1 MNQDGDT
8 AVRLYLKRGRGRGIL
23 RFLFRASGLA
33 PIALLDPATAGRTS
47 IPNHRFTSSLMEIR
61 DLAAIDVHAHYGKW
75 DQGPGTAFVGEMMSG
90 DAATVIRRAQA
101 ANTEWTVVSPLSGL
115 MPRGCADAVA
125 GNEEANSV
133 VEQTPGLLQ
142 WVIVHPLQLA
152 TFDQARER
160 LQHPKCVGIKIH
172 PEEHCYPIREHGR
185 VLFELAAELDAV
197 VLTHSGHENSMPDEF
212 VTFADDHPNVQLILA
227 HIGCR
232 PDSYSVDL
240 QVRAVQASRHGNIF
254 ADTSSSNSIRSGL
267 IEWAVAE
274 IGADRV
280 LYGTDTPLYFSP
292 SQRAR
297 IDGMEIPVEQK
308 RLILRDNAERLL
320 QLP

>member
-1 MNQDGDT
+1 MD
-8 AVRLYLKRGRGRGIL
+8 
-23 RFLFRASGLA
+23 
-33 PIALLDPATAGRTS
+33 
-47 IPNHRFTSSLMEIR
+47 IR
-61 DLAAIDVHAHYGKW
+61 DLDAIDVHAHYGKW
-75 DQGPGTAFVGEMMSG
+75 DQGPETALIGEMMSG

-133 VEQTPGLLQ
+133 VEQNPGLLQ

-185 VLFELAAELDAV
+185 ALFELAAELDAV
-197 VLTHSGHENSMPDEF
+197 VLTHSGHENSIPDEF
-212 VTFADDHPNVQLILA
+212 VTFADDHSNVQLILA

-232 PDSYSVDL
+232 TNAHSVDL

-254 ADTSSSNSIRSGL
+254 ADTSSASSMCSGL

-274 IGADRV
+274 VGADHV
-280 LYGTDTPLYFSP
+280 LYGTDTPLYFAP

-297 IDGMEIPVEQK
+297 IDAMDIPVEQK